1 MPYGWLSSR
10 CSTWSVD
17 VLTRERALSAVWATL
32 VILTGVS
39 WALSHAIGES
49 ARLVETGAI
58 LTIALVKVRLVGL
71 DFMALRSAPRP
82 LRLVFEGYVVAV
94 WIMLLALCLAT

>member
-1 MPYGWLSSR
+1 VP
-10 CSTWSVD
+10 
-17 VLTRERALSAVWATL
+17 TRERGLSAVWAAL

-39 WALSHAIGES
+39 WALNHAIGES

-71 DFMALRSAPRP
+71 DFMDLRNAPRS
-82 LRLVFEGYVVAV
+82 LRLIFEGYVIAL
-94 WIMLLALCLAT
+94 WIMLLALCLAA

>member
-1 MPYGWLSSR
+1 
-10 CSTWSVD
+10 
-17 VLTRERALSAVWATL
+17 VWAAL

-39 WALSHAIGES
+39 WALNHAIGES

-71 DFMALRSAPRP
+71 DFMDLRNAPRS
-82 LRLVFEGYVVAV
+82 LRLIFEGYVIAL
-94 WIMLLALCLAT
+94 WIMLLALCLAA